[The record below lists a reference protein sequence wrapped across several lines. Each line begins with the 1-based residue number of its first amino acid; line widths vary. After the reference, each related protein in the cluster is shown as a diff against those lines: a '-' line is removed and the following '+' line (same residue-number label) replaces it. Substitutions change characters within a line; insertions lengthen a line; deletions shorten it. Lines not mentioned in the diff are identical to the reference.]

1 MIKALYATAAETV
14 IVQTQD
20 LLGLDSESRMNTPS
34 TMGGNWCWRLCQ
46 GDLNKELAEKLRHI
60 TSLYDRMN
68 RS

>member
-1 MIKALYATAAETV
+1 M
-14 IVQTQD
+14 
-20 LLGLDSESRMNTPS
+20 LDFI
-34 TMGGNWCWRLCQ
+34 NWCWRLCQ